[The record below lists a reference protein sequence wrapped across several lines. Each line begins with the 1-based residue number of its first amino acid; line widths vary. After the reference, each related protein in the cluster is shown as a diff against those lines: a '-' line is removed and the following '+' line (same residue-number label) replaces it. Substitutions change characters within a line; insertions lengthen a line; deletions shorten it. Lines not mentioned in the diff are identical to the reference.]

1 MKTADLIK
9 SLTSHVVAAYKDG
22 PNYEE
27 SYPQDILDLVIFH
40 KIHFYIEESEAL
52 ACYRKLKSYFVDWNE
67 VRISS
72 VREIQET
79 LGNSADTPEIA
90 IFIKGLLEFLHRERH
105 AVCMEFLGDENITE
119 IRRFLK
125 RINGLDSTTI
135 NMILR
140 VHKDYPILPVT
151 PSMESTLV
159 RLGLVRRTHTRDQK
173 ARFLHGVIREEL
185 AIPFHHFILNHS
197 REICPPDEE
206 RVQCSACDL
215 RDSCNYYRL
224 KDRRPGTRKKR

>member
-1 MKTADLIK
+1 MKTEDQIK
-9 SLTSHVVAAYKDG
+9 SLTSHVVEAYKDG

-27 SYPQDILDLVIFH
+27 RYPKDILDLVVFH
-40 KIHFYIEESEAL
+40 KIHFYMEESDAL
-52 ACYRKLKSYFVDWNE
+52 ACHRKLKSDFVDWNE
-67 VRISS
+67 VRVSS

-79 LGNSADTPEIA
+79 LGNSADTLEIA

-105 AVCMEFLGDENITE
+105 LVCMEFLGEENITE
-119 IRRFLK
+119 IRRFLR
-125 RINGLDSTTI
+125 RIKGLDATTI

-140 VHKDYPILPVT
+140 VRKDYPILPVNA
-151 PSMESTLV
+151 SMESTLL

-173 ARFLHGVIREEL
+173 AKFLHGIIREDL

-206 RVQCSACDL
+206 RIQCSACDI
-215 RDSCNYYRL
+215 RNSCNYYRL
-224 KDRRPGTRKKR
+224 KGRRRKTRKKK